1 MSFKISDQVI
11 IDSNRNLPNVGI
23 ITAVDFRKADGTSI
37 GGSGGGGLSSDSVN
51 EGYIITNPK
60 ELTSSVTLPAGTNS
74 ALYGPEVTIAESTVI
89 TLDDD
94 ATLIIT

>member
-11 IDSNRNLPNVGI
+11 VDANRNLPNVGI
-23 ITAVDFRKADGTSI
+23 ISAVDFRKADGSSI
-37 GGSGGGGLSSDSVN
+37 GAGGLSPDSVN

>member
-11 IDSNRNLPNVGI
+11 VDANRNLPNVGI
-23 ITAVDFRKADGTSI
+23 ITALDFRKADGTSI
-37 GGSGGGGLSSDSVN
+37 GGGGLSSDSVN

-60 ELTSSVTLPAGTNS
+60 ELTSSVTLPSGTNS
-74 ALYGPEVTIAESTVI
+74 ALYGPEVTIADSTVI

>member
-37 GGSGGGGLSSDSVN
+37 GSSGGGLSSDSVN

-60 ELTSSVTLPAGTNS
+60 ELTSSVTLPSGTNS
-74 ALYGPEVTIAESTVI
+74 ALYGPEVTIADSTVI
-89 TLDDD
+89 TLDSD

>member
-11 IDSNRNLPNVGI
+11 VDGNRNLPNVGI

-37 GGSGGGGLSSDSVN
+37 GGGLSADSVN

-74 ALYGPEVTIAESTVI
+74 ALYGPEVTIADSTVI

>member
-11 IDSNRNLPNVGI
+11 VDANRNLPNVGI

-37 GGSGGGGLSSDSVN
+37 GGGGLSPDSVN

-74 ALYGPEVTIAESTVI
+74 ALYGPEVTIADSTVI
-89 TLDDD
+89 TLDSD

>member
-37 GGSGGGGLSSDSVN
+37 GDGGGGLSSDSVN

-60 ELTSSVTLPAGTNS
+60 ELTSSVTLPSGTNS
-74 ALYGPEVTIAESTVI
+74 ALYGPEVTIADSTVI
-89 TLDDD
+89 TLDSD

>member
-11 IDSNRNLPNVGI
+11 VDANRNLPNVGI
-23 ITAVDFRKADGTSI
+23 ITALDFRKADGTSI
-37 GGSGGGGLSSDSVN
+37 GGGGLSSDSVN
-51 EGYIITNPK
+51 EGYMITNPK
-60 ELTSSVTLPAGTNS
+60 ELTSSVTLPSGTNS
-74 ALYGPEVTIAESTVI
+74 ALYGPEVTIADSTVI

>member
-37 GGSGGGGLSSDSVN
+37 GGSGGGLSSDSVN

-60 ELTSSVTLPAGTNS
+60 ELTSSVTLPSGTNS
-74 ALYGPEVTIAESTVI
+74 ALYGPEVTIADSTVI
-89 TLDDD
+89 TLDSD

>member
-11 IDSNRNLPNVGI
+11 VDANRNLPNVGI

-37 GGSGGGGLSSDSVN
+37 GGGGLSSDSVN

-60 ELTSSVTLPAGTNS
+60 ELTSSVTLPTGTNS
-74 ALYGPEVTIAESTVI
+74 ALYGPEVTIADSTVI
-89 TLDDD
+89 TLESD